1 MRYTAPM
8 SDIGILN
15 DPLSLALIALLL
27 GSTGLALGTVAGALV
42 WRLHRIAGAALGALA
57 GGGLW
62 LLGWLYFTD
71 NL

>member
-1 MRYTAPM
+1 V

-15 DPLSLALIALLL
+15 HPSDIFFIALIL
-27 GSTGLALGTVAGALV
+27 GSPGLAIGALV
-42 WRLHRIAGAALGALA
+42 GALA
-57 GGGLW
+57 WKRHRLWGAVLGLLPGWALW

>member
-1 MRYTAPM
+1 M

-15 DPLSLALIALLL
+15 DPVSLALIALLL
-27 GSTGLALGTVAGALV
+27 GSPGLALGAIAGAFAW
-42 WRLHRIAGAALGALA
+42 WRHRLGGAALGALA

>member
-1 MRYTAPM
+1 M

-15 DPLSLALIALLL
+15 DPVSLALIALLL
-27 GSTGLALGTVAGALV
+27 GSPGLALGAIAGAFT
-42 WRLHRIAGAALGALA
+42 WRRHRLGGAALGALA